1 MNTKIDKIF
10 KIDINLSNKIDFY
23 VFEVKQSF
31 DAIRYYLLS
40 IEEDNQKFKFSRI
53 TSISTLIELL
63 DKFKI
68 KTIDVTYQEETI
80 FQIEKSLAEYE
91 KIYFNDYFSILK
103 NYISTSN
110 KDNNYILNV
119 NKDDFLYDKLNVEEL
134 NYLSKKK

>member
-10 KIDINLSNKIDFY
+10 KIDINLSNKIDFNE
-23 VFEVKQSF
+23 FEVKQSF

-80 FQIEKSLAEYE
+80 FQIKKSLAEYE